1 VFDYLA
7 LAAVVDGRVFCV
19 HGGLSPTLE
28 SIDQVIRSHLVHAL
42 TLTLRQIRA
51 IDRKQ
56 EVPHDGAMCDLLWS
70 DPDGV
75 YKPFTSS
82 HELTCEQKSLAG
94 GYHQGE
100 QGSFLEEMLFEH
112 SLATMTS
119 SFSQELTSSQ
129 WKATNTCLTISLSPS
144 GVHPTIA
151 IGRFRFELCT
161 RLD

>member
-1 VFDYLA
+1 MFDYLA

-28 SIDQVIRSHLVHAL
+28 SIDQVIQSHFVHVS

-75 YKPFTSS
+75 YKPFTSLYG
-82 HELTCEQKSLAG
+82 LTCKQKSLAG
-94 GYHQGE
+94 VYRQE
-100 QGSFLEEMLFEH
+100 ERGSFLEEMLFEH
-112 SLATMTS
+112 SLATTTLN
-119 SFSQELTSSQ
+119 FSQELTSLQ
-129 WKATNTCLTISLSPS
+129 WKATSTCLIISLSPS
-144 GVHPTIA
+144 GVRPTIA
-151 IGRFRFELCT
+151 IGRFRI
-161 RLD
+161 